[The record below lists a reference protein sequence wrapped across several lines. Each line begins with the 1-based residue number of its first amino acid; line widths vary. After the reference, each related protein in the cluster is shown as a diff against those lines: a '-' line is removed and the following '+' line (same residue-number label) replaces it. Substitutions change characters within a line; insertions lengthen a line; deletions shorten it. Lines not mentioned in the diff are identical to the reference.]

1 MIKASSCRLVT
12 SCLLAATSSALSP
25 FVARFGGAA
34 RELASRADRA
44 VAASASRDLAGVAA
58 AVASARNVVVLLG
71 AGASVSAGIPDFRT
85 PGVGL
90 YDNLEKYGKLP
101 FPEAVFDLTFF
112 AQNPAPF
119 YALCKE
125 LWPGNYAP
133 TPTHHFVAL
142 LAAKGKLRRCYT
154 QNIDSLESA
163 AGVPTE
169 LVVAAHG
176 NMDSA
181 TCVATARRSR
191 SPRSARRSAAPT
203 RRAARDGRG
212 RAARG
217 VAGPCEASWWARQP
231 RHRLFGEALPDRFF
245 RALDAD
251 SRRATCCSSRARR
264 SSSTRLRASRALRR
278 RHAARAEPRA
288 VREGPEVG
296 FEFDSTSARTST
308 SGDRDAA
315 VWSAA
320 ECLGWT
326 TAARRVE
333 PLTAIQTPGG
343 VSQTGLPQLWPQRK
357 ACARTPCVRWAP
369 PHAAA
374 PAREPIKNLLPK
386 SEFQA
391 QL

>member
-1 MIKASSCRLVT
+1 MMRSAASSRLVT

-25 FVARFGGAA
+25 FVTRFGGAA
-34 RELASRADRA
+34 RELASSAPTEPLRL
-44 VAASASRDLAGVAA
+44 ASRDLAGVAA

-181 TCVATARRSR
+181 TCVATG
-191 SPRSARRSAAPT
+191 APVEVAEV
-203 RRAARDGRG
+203 RAALCGPGADVPPATAEG
-212 RAARG
+212 APL
-217 VAGPCEASWWARQP
+217 AGWQALAK
-231 RHRLFGEALPDRFF
+231 RHGGLVKPDIVFFGEALPDRFF

-251 SRRATCCSSRARR
+251 FAACDLLLVAGTSLVVHPFASLPALCVGATP
-264 SSSTRLRASRALRR
+264 RALLNRER
-278 RHAARAEPRA
+278 CG
-288 VREGPEVG
+288 EGPEVG
-296 FEFDSTSARTST
+296 FEFDSDERQDVFVE
-308 SGDRDAA
+308 GDCDAA

-320 ECLGWT
+320 EVLGWT
-326 TAARRVE
+326 EELRGRV
-333 PLTAIQTPGG
+333 G
-343 VSQTGLPQLWPQRK
+343 K
-357 ACARTPCVRWAP
+357 
-369 PHAAA
+369 
-374 PAREPIKNLLPK
+374 
-386 SEFQA
+386 
-391 QL
+391 